1 MTADVDLCCLFICC
15 WELCL
20 RICSCVCSYSFP
32 FDYPCSSSSFFSRK
46 ICSPKIDWFRR
57 PEPAD
62 RLNIVLFLLK
72 SLLLGV
78 AVCFED
84 VINVIF
90 FRFHTINFGPQALSP
105 TNSSWRCWNVTW
117 QVTASRC
124 VGLRLG
130 GSTRSAWNGG
140 EDRASVWWFWLKVCC
155 LWNMSI
161 SHRVVLIWSLK
172 SKSLI
177 NIWSI
182 LGIKEEYFHPIFLH
196 IVYIHICTQ
205 YAI

>member
-1 MTADVDLCCLFICC
+1 MLFIHLLLRTLSPYLF
-15 WELCL
+15 LCL
-20 RICSCVCSYSFP
+20 LLFFP
-32 FDYPCSSSSFFSRK
+32 FWLPLFKLELLFSQDLFAQNRLISTPRACRSFEHS
-46 ICSPKIDWFRR
+46 
-57 PEPAD
+57 
-62 RLNIVLFLLK
+62 
-72 SLLLGV
+72 